1 MDEDKKLF
9 GEEYSSILHLGLLKC
24 GLICQELLKTP
35 DEELARMLGYSGF
48 HPGKRP
54 ISALKARLNEMLLP
68 DKIEAKA
75 QLEILKRDVRL
86 LEYLEQEISEIESEI
101 IVLGKKTPAKYLMG
115 QIKGLSDLFASM
127 YIGVIGNIKK
137 YKSANQIYSYSG
149 LSPKLSQSGGAP
161 FQSSGIKK
169 RGNALLRSILFK
181 ITSYVII
188 SDPYYKDCLQK
199 LKENKNRHWKKN
211 RIAVSRRIN
220 NVLFALIR
228 DRTAFIGKPLEV
240 PHLT

>member
-1 MDEDKKLF
+1 MKK
-9 GEEYSSILHLGLLKC
+9 S
-24 GLICQELLKTP
+24 
-35 DEELARMLGYSGF
+35 
-48 HPGKRP
+48 
-54 ISALKARLNEMLLP
+54 
-68 DKIEAKA
+68 
-75 QLEILKRDVRL
+75 
-86 LEYLEQEISEIESEI
+86 
-101 IVLGKKTPAKYLMG
+101 
-115 QIKGLSDLFASM
+115 
-127 YIGVIGNIKK
+127 
-137 YKSANQIYSYSG
+137 
-149 LSPKLSQSGGAP
+149 
-161 FQSSGIKK
+161 
-169 RGNALLRSILFK
+169 GNALLRSILFK